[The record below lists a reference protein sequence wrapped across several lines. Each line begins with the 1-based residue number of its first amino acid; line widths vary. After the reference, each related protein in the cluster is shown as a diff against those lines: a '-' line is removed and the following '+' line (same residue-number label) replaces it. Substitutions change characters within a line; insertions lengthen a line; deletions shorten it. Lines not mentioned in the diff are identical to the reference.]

1 MPRQEL
7 TAATGLLMIAP
18 SDTTNLAA
26 SIKAIYVGS
35 AGNMN
40 ITAYDDTTNVQINN
54 VPAGTTLYI
63 APIRIGATGTTATN
77 IVGLI

>member
-1 MPRQEL
+1 MPRQEFT
-7 TAATGLLMIAP
+7 TASGLIAISP

-35 AGNMN
+35 AGNLN
-40 ITAYDDTTNVQINN
+40 ITACDDTTNVQINN
-54 VPAGTTLYI
+54 VPAGTTLYV
-63 APIRIGATGTTATN
+63 APIRIGSTGTTATN